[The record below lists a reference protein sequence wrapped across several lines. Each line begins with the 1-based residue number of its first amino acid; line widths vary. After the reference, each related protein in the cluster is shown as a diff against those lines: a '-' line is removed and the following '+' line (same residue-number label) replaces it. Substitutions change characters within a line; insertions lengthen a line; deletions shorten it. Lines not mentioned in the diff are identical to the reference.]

1 MARTF
6 TKPSAFTNFEEA
18 HSRTKKDLE
27 HKSKAYLRKRE
38 QANEKID
45 KENEVGLHVIVT
57 EDDCIDLSNPHHH
70 SSSLTLDSS
79 QKTAK

>member
-6 TKPSAFTNFEEA
+6 TKPSAFTNFDDA
-18 HSRTKKDLE
+18 HSRTQRDLA

-45 KENEVGLHVIVT
+45 KENEVGVKI
-57 EDDCIDLSNPHHH
+57 DC
-70 SSSLTLDSS
+70 
-79 QKTAK
+79 

>member
-45 KENEVGLHVIVT
+45 KENEVVFHVIV
-57 EDDCIDLSNPHHH
+57 DDCIELSNPHHH
-70 SSSLTLDSS
+70 SSYPSLDSS
-79 QKTAK
+79 QETSK